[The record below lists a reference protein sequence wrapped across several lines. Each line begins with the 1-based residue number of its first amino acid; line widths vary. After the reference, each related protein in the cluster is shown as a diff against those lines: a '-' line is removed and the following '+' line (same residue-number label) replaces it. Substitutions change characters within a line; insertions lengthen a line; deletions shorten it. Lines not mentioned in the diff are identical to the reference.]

1 MNRLTYKKYFDMENV
16 LVIDLHNGFSVIAL
30 KSFDN
35 QNKVY
40 QIQLR
45 LMENSVGKW
54 DLISEFENI
63 KIRASAKAINSIILK
78 MISEHCAGGSFEA
91 EFDRCRYEL
100 RCFDKGNEILE
111 KEWLGGDNNIS

>member
-1 MNRLTYKKYFDMENV
+1 MVIGKYGQKGNDSMNRLTYKKYFDMENV

-78 MISEHCAGGSFEA
+78 MISEHCSGGSFEA
-91 EFDRCRYEL
+91 EFDRDRRASCRE
-100 RCFDKGNEILE
+100 RVF
-111 KEWLGGDNNIS
+111 